1 MVGNAW
7 QLSSAW
13 IRAEGMPCDLIE
25 LMHYGEIDLEP
36 EYQRDVVWTE
46 ARQEALIDSLF
57 HNYYIPPILFA
68 LRLEDDGT
76 ERRTCSRWSPVRS
89 KVERSS

>member
-1 MVGNAW
+1 
-7 QLSSAW
+7 
-13 IRAEGMPCDLIE
+13 
-25 LMHYGEIDLEP
+25 MHYGEIDLEP

-68 LRLEDDGT
+68 LRLDDDGT
-76 ERRTCSRWSPVRS
+76 EKRTCSRSSFVEAFAESLSRS
-89 KVERSS
+89 TCDYSRWQTEVDGNSIVYEWTSE

>member
-1 MVGNAW
+1 
-7 QLSSAW
+7 
-13 IRAEGMPCDLIE
+13 
-25 LMHYGEIDLEP
+25 MHYGEIDLEP

-68 LRLEDDGT
+68 LRLEDDGS
-76 ERRTCSRWSPVRS
+76 EKRTCSKSQS
-89 KVERSS
+89 KSLFRKFRLT